1 MNEPA
6 PLLRIAW
13 LFAVWKVN
21 ARIKRAFT
29 AKSEEAV
36 PAHRTNTNIWTVVT
50 HSSIPTDGSS
60 PIAVTEERSQAQVPA
75 ESKNRCSSINQAL
88 PSIAVGD
95 HTGLA
100 FRFWFPQQ
108 QRSLFFDVRRPGAQR
123 HLGVDQGFCFFW
135 PSKEIYPPGRYG
147 WALPGNRGRQG
158 SPGGLLFECW

>member
-13 LFAVWKVN
+13 LFAVWKFN

-29 AKSEEAV
+29 AKSQEAV

-50 HSSIPTDGSS
+50 HSTIPTDGSC

-75 ESKNRCSSINQAL
+75 ESKNRCRSMNQAL

-100 FRFWFPQQ
+100 FMFWCPPAYRQAGNTAITVFWCAETPQY
-108 QRSLFFDVRRPGAQR
+108 LYIHTKG
-123 HLGVDQGFCFFW
+123 
-135 PSKEIYPPGRYG
+135 
-147 WALPGNRGRQG
+147 GNRLI
-158 SPGGLLFECW
+158 LLLLIWFDLMHPNLTILPSY